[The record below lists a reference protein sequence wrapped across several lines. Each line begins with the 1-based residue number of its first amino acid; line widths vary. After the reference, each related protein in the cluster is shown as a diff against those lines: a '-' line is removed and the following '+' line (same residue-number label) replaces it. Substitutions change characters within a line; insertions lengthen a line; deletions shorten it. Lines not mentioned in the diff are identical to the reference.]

1 MTDTEQ
7 GIIIMSLHINIILLT
22 IIVDQLTVEDVNK
35 GYMDGELLGPDVR
48 VALLGA
54 EGSGK
59 TCLSH
64 TLVGKDFQDTKPTEG
79 ADHMEIVVESTTDWR
94 PLTHEEKLRDLD
106 KQKCLESMSSAVKR
120 TKCRR
125 AVSSPSVSVAV
136 SISSS
141 VLQVSSTVVTPTP
154 PVYPTP
160 LVSSHMMLTSISS
173 SLPLSSDSV
182 SYSPAMYST
191 SSFSTNSNTSH
202 LYQGFD
208 PSIFL
213 NSPLSSDSVSY
224 SPAMYSTSSFS
235 TNSNTSHLYQ
245 GFDPSIFL
253 NSPLSSDSVSYSPA
267 MYSTSSFST
276 NSNTSHLY
284 QGFDPSMFLNSP
296 SSSSISQPCQ
306 TIPSKRQKISLENAS
321 PLPDVKD
328 SPFVSVHTFENLKA
342 FKESYDPKKKYV
354 NIWDFAGQQVF
365 QHTHGIFVSEEV
377 VCLIVFDAGLALDEL
392 PERRYPN
399 DRTPRRTVLE
409 TICYWMELISCRV
422 SKRSTSDSDLSILLP
437 TFILVGT
444 HTDKLSYDIY
454 IARDVCFEIFVPMFK
469 KELIGKPFSDHI
481 AGSKNNQLFEKGS
494 PSLFFIC
501 NKQWSRD
508 SVVVN
513 ALKETVMQAASITRK
528 TRPTCYVEIERKLML
543 LSSQDQVG
551 IIGFDEITKVAKSCG
566 LSTDK
571 EGLLKMT
578 QYFHHKGA
586 LLHFHSVPSLSNIII
601 LSPNWLTKLLTY
613 VLTSLTCQPT
623 HPVLAKYAESRHN
636 EGLLEEELIHWSV
649 EQFNKS
655 ESHCNRIMANL
666 RGLPIIELFTK
677 FQLIVDVTQSSIADH
692 RPRGDGKRLFLV
704 PHLLPF
710 EEILPSK
717 DFCFKILYN
726 FPAHFIPDN
735 LVDQLIVKCA
745 QWNNDRH
752 YDLIR

>member
-7 GIIIMSLHINIILLT
+7 GIIIMPLHINIKLLT
-22 IIVDQLTVEDVNK
+22 IIVDQLTIKDVSK

-64 TLVGKDFQDTKPTEG
+64 TLVGKDFQNTKPTEG
-79 ADHMEIVVESTTDWR
+79 ADHMEIVVESTTNWR

-106 KQKCLESMSSAVKR
+106 KQKCLESISSAVKR
-120 TKCRR
+120 MKPRPTASFKPATMAVSTSKMLLESSVSQVSSSGVTPSTPAVYPTL
-125 AVSSPSVSVAV
+125 AVSSQT
-136 SISSS
+136 I
-141 VLQVSSTVVTPTP
+141 
-154 PVYPTP
+154 
-160 LVSSHMMLTSISS
+160 LTAISS
-173 SLPLSSDSV
+173 SLPISALYSTSA
-182 SYSPAMYST
+182 SYGPTVYST
-191 SSFSTNSNTSH
+191 SSFSTNFNTSY

-208 PSIFL
+208 PS
-213 NSPLSSDSVSY
+213 V
-224 SPAMYSTSSFS
+224 
-235 TNSNTSHLYQ
+235 
-245 GFDPSIFL
+245 
-253 NSPLSSDSVSYSPA
+253 
-267 MYSTSSFST
+267 
-276 NSNTSHLY
+276 
-284 QGFDPSMFLNSP
+284 FLNSP
-296 SSSSISQPCQ
+296 SSSSISQQSPV
-306 TIPSKRQKISLENAS
+306 IAAKRQKLSSDSVIQ
-321 PLPDVKD
+321 LPEVED
-328 SPFVSVHTFENLKA
+328 SPFVSVRTFENLKA
-342 FKESYDPKKKYV
+342 FRETYDPKKKYV

-392 PERRYPN
+392 PERRYSN

-422 SKRSTSDSDLSILLP
+422 SKPSTSDSDLSILLP

-444 HTDKLSYDIY
+444 HTDKLSCDIY
-454 IARDVCFEIFVPMFK
+454 IAQDVCFEIFVPIFK
-469 KELIGKPFSDHI
+469 KELVGKPFSDHI

-508 SVVVN
+508 SIVVN
-513 ALKETVMQAASITRK
+513 ALKETVMKAASITRK
-528 TRPTCYVEIERKLML
+528 TRPTRYVEIERKLML
-543 LSSQDQVG
+543 LSSHDQVG
-551 IIGFDEITKVAKSCG
+551 IIGFDEIAKVAESCG
-566 LSTDK
+566 LSADK

-586 LLHFHSVPSLSNIII
+586 LLHFHNVPSLSDTII
-601 LSPNWLTKLLTY
+601 LSPHWLTKLFTY

-623 HPVLAKYAESRHN
+623 HPVLAKYTERRQN
-636 EGLLEEELIHWSV
+636 EGLLEEELIHWTV

-655 ESHCNRIMANL
+655 ESDCNRIMANL

-677 FQLIVDVTQSSIADH
+677 FQLIVDVTQSSIASY
-692 RPRGDGKRLFLV
+692 RARGERTRLFLV

-710 EEILPSK
+710 EEYSPSK
-717 DFCFKILYN
+717 SFCYKILYN

-745 QWNNDRH
+745 QWNNDHH

>member
-22 IIVDQLTVEDVNK
+22 ITVDQLTVEDVNK

-94 PLTHEEKLRDLD
+94 PLTHQEKLKDLD
-106 KQKCLESMSSAVKR
+106 KQKCLESMSSAVKK
-120 TKCRR
+120 TKSQQP
-125 AVSSPSVSVAV
+125 AVSSTPVSMT
-136 SISSS
+136 ISTSS
-141 VLQVSSTVVTPTP
+141 LKFESSMLQGSSTVVTPSIP
-154 PVYPTP
+154 VVYPIP
-160 LVSSHMMLTSISS
+160 AVSSHTVVNSISS
-173 SLPLSSDSV
+173 TLPLSSNSASYNPAV
-182 SYSPAMYST
+182 SST
-191 SSFSTNSNTSH
+191 LSFSTNSNTS
-202 LYQGFD
+202 QSFD
-208 PSIFL
+208 PLMS
-213 NSPLSSDSVSY
+213 
-224 SPAMYSTSSFS
+224 
-235 TNSNTSHLYQ
+235 
-245 GFDPSIFL
+245 
-253 NSPLSSDSVSYSPA
+253 
-267 MYSTSSFST
+267 
-276 NSNTSHLY
+276 
-284 QGFDPSMFLNSP
+284 LNSP
-296 SSSSISQPCQ
+296 SSSSISQHCPA
-306 TIPSKRQKISLENAS
+306 KRQKLSSMNDLQ
-321 PLPDVKD
+321 LPDVKD
-328 SPFVSVHTFENLKA
+328 SPFVSVRTIENLKA
-342 FKESYDPKKKYV
+342 FKESYNPKKKYV

-422 SKRSTSDSDLSILLP
+422 SKPSTSDSDLSILLP

-444 HTDKLSYDIY
+444 HTDKLSLNIY
-454 IARDVCFEIFVPMFK
+454 IAQDLCFKKFLPIFK
-469 KELIGKPFSDHI
+469 KELVGKPFSDHI
-481 AGSKNNQLFEKGS
+481 AGSKNNQLFEVGS

-501 NKQWSRD
+501 NKQRD
-508 SVVVN
+508 SVVV
-513 ALKETVMQAASITRK
+513 KEIRETVMQAASITRK
-528 TRPTCYVEIERKLML
+528 TRPTRYVEIERKLML

-551 IIGFDEITKVAKSCG
+551 VLGFDEITKVAKSCG

-571 EGLLKMT
+571 DELLKMT
-578 QYFHHKGA
+578 QYFHHKGT
-586 LLHFHSVPSLSNIII
+586 LLHFHNVPSLFSTII
-601 LSPNWLTKLLTY
+601 LSPHWLTKLLTY
-613 VLTSLTCQPT
+613 ILTSLACQPT
-623 HPVLAKYAESRHN
+623 HPPLAIYAEKRQN
-636 EGLLEEELIHWSV
+636 EGLLEEELIHWTV

-655 ESHCNRIMANL
+655 QSDCNRIMANL

-677 FQLIVDVTQSSIADH
+677 FQLIVDVTQSSIADY
-692 RPRGDGKRLFLV
+692 RPSSDGERLFLV

-710 EEILPSK
+710 EEALPSK